1 MVDQGELDTMGGE
14 GSAARPAAA
23 RRTPPGAFRG
33 TDGRSVVVGL
43 DLGGTKLRGAIGDAA
58 GAILHEIEQPTHA
71 DSPAGTRAQ
80 LSRMVR
86 DLAIRAGLPL
96 DGIAHIVVG
105 VPGVV
110 DPDGQVGLSP
120 NVAFDAEVPLSE
132 TLAAE
137 LGRPVS
143 IENDGNL
150 SAYGEYA
157 TAGDGTRS
165 LAFLAIGTGVG
176 MGLIIDSQI
185 VRGRHGGAG
194 EIAFV
199 PFGTDPFA
207 AADANPS
214 GAFEAAVGS
223 AAIRATYAARTG
235 VTASVRNIFDRAAA
249 GEPDAKSVIDATLRG
264 IAIGLGAVV
273 ALLDPGRIV
282 IGGGIGA
289 RPGVA
294 EALGAYLRRLVPS
307 PCEVV
312 TSRLGARAGVVG
324 ALAYARAAALQAV
337 ATEGPDA

>member
-14 GSAARPAAA
+14 ASAARPAAA

-43 DLGGTKLRGAIGDAA
+43 DLGGTKLRGAIGD
-58 GAILHEIEQPTHA
+58 
-71 DSPAGTRAQ
+71 
-80 LSRMVR
+80 
-86 DLAIRAGLPL
+86 
-96 DGIAHIVVG
+96 
-105 VPGVV
+105 
-110 DPDGQVGLSP
+110 
-120 NVAFDAEVPLSE
+120 
-132 TLAAE
+132 
-137 LGRPVS
+137 
-143 IENDGNL
+143 
-150 SAYGEYA
+150 
-157 TAGDGTRS
+157 
-165 LAFLAIGTGVG
+165 
-176 MGLIIDSQI
+176 
-185 VRGRHGGAG
+185 
-194 EIAFV
+194 
-199 PFGTDPFA
+199 
-207 AADANPS
+207 
-214 GAFEAAVGS
+214 
-223 AAIRATYAARTG
+223 
-235 VTASVRNIFDRAAA
+235 AA

-294 EALGAYLRRLVPS
+294 DALGAYLRRLVPS